1 MSGVITGIVKDAS
14 DTITAGG
21 TAQEALAANSGRKF
35 LMIQNPTTA
44 SEDLWFSLTGTAAV
58 DTEGSYSLAAGGA
71 MAFEGPFL
79 PSNAVS
85 VIAATTG
92 HKFTINWA

>member
-1 MSGVITGIVKDAS
+1 MAMNGIVKDAS
-14 DTITAGG
+14 STITNGG
-21 TAQEALAANSGRKF
+21 TAQVALVANTGRKF
-35 LMIQNPTTA
+35 LLIQNPTTA

-58 DTEGSYSLAAGGA
+58 DAAGSLSLAAGGA
-71 MAFEGPFL
+71 MSFEGDFL

-92 HKFTINWA
+92 HKFTLNWA

>member
-1 MSGVITGIVKDAS
+1 MAVNGIVKDAS
-14 DTITAGG
+14 TTITSGG
-21 TAQEALAANSGRKF
+21 TAQVGLAANTGRKF
-35 LMIQNPTTA
+35 LLIQNPTTA

-58 DTEGSYSLAAGGA
+58 DAAGSLSLAAGGA
-71 MAFEGPFL
+71 MSFEGDFV